1 MPPGRTW
8 EQSWEE
14 SSGMLKKE
22 MIIEAIVRQGVLPL
36 YFHPEEATC
45 TGVMESLYASGV
57 RVLEF
62 TNRGRQAL
70 KNFKAMKKTAQK
82 EFPDLLL
89 GMGTVNDSKTAAECV
104 RLGVDFLVS
113 PGFLPRLAR
122 FAKKEN
128 ILWIPGCF
136 SPTELADAQAAGLK
150 LVKIFPAQVLGPAFV
165 RSVREVFPDLL
176 FMPTGGIETT
186 NLEVWFRSGV
196 SAVGMGG
203 SLISR
208 EILEKKDFSQLAL
221 KTDTVMK
228 KIAAEKSRIQ
238 TWR

>member
-1 MPPGRTW
+1 MR
-8 EQSWEE
+8 
-14 SSGMLKKE
+14 KKE
-22 MIIEAIVRQGVLPL
+22 RIIEAIVRQGVLPL
-36 YFHPEEATC
+36 YFHPEETTC
-45 TGVMESLYASGV
+45 TGVMESLYASGL
-57 RVLEF
+57 RAIEF

-70 KNFKAMKKTAQK
+70 KNFRALKRTAQK

-104 RLGVDFLVS
+104 RLRADFLVS
-113 PGFLPRLAR
+113 PVFVPQLAS

-136 SPTELADAQAAGLK
+136 SPTELAGAQAAGLK

-165 RSVREVFPDLL
+165 RSVRDVFPDLL

-186 NLEVWFRSGV
+186 NIEVWFRSGV

-208 EILEKKDFSQLAL
+208 EILEKKDFSRLAAN
-221 KTDTVMK
+221 TDILMK
-228 KIAAEKSRIQ
+228 KIAAEKSR
-238 TWR
+238 R

>member
-1 MPPGRTW
+1 MG
-8 EQSWEE
+8 
-14 SSGMLKKE
+14 KKE
-22 MIIEAIVRQGVLPL
+22 GIIEAIVRQGVLPL

-45 TGVMESLYASGV
+45 IGVMESLYASGV

-62 TNRGRQAL
+62 TNRGPQAL
-70 KNFKAMKKTAQK
+70 KNFKILKKKARK
-82 EFPDLLL
+82 EVPDLLL

-104 RLGVDFLVS
+104 RLGADFLVS
-113 PGFLPRLAR
+113 PGFVPRLAA

-136 SPTELADAQAAGLK
+136 SPTDLAGAQAAGVK

-176 FMPTGGIETT
+176 FMPTGGIEAT
-186 NLEVWFRSGV
+186 NLEIWFRSGV

-208 EILEKKDFSQLAL
+208 EILEKKDFPRLAVD
-221 KTDTVMK
+221 TATVMK
-228 KIAAEKSRIQ
+228 RIAAERSLIESHPL
-238 TWR
+238 

>member
-1 MPPGRTW
+1 VR
-8 EQSWEE
+8 
-14 SSGMLKKE
+14 KKE
-22 MIIEAIVRQGVLPL
+22 RIIEAIFRQGVLPL
-36 YFHPEEATC
+36 YFHPEETTC
-45 TGVMESLYASGV
+45 TGVMKSLYAAGV
-57 RVLEF
+57 RVIEF

-70 KNFKAMKKTAQK
+70 KNFKALKKTAQK

-89 GMGTVNDSKTAAECV
+89 GMGTVTDSKTAAECV
-104 RLGVDFLVS
+104 QLGADFLVS
-113 PGFLPRLAR
+113 PGFEPRLAS

-136 SPTELADAQAAGLK
+136 SPTELAGAQAAGLK
-150 LVKIFPAQVLGPAFV
+150 LVKLFPAQVLGPAFV

-208 EILEKKDFSQLAL
+208 EILEEKAFSRLTLNTA
-221 KTDTVMK
+221 TVMR

-238 TWR
+238 SHPL

>member
-1 MPPGRTW
+1 MR
-8 EQSWEE
+8 
-14 SSGMLKKE
+14 KKE
-22 MIIEAIVRQGVLPL
+22 RIIEAIVRQGVLPL
-36 YFHPEEATC
+36 YFHPEETTC
-45 TGVMESLYASGV
+45 TGVMESLYASDL
-57 RVLEF
+57 RVIEF

-70 KNFKAMKKTAQK
+70 KNFRALKKTAQK

-104 RLGVDFLVS
+104 RLGADFLVS
-113 PGFLPRLAR
+113 PGFVHQLAS

-136 SPTELADAQAAGLK
+136 SPTELAGAQGAGLR

-165 RSVREVFPDLL
+165 RSVREVFPDLS
-176 FMPTGGIETT
+176 FMPTGGIEIT
-186 NLEVWFRSGV
+186 NLGVWFRSGV

-208 EILEKKDFSQLAL
+208 EILEKKDFSRLAAN
-221 KTDTVMK
+221 TDILMK
-228 KIAAEKSRIQ
+228 KIAACR
-238 TWR
+238 